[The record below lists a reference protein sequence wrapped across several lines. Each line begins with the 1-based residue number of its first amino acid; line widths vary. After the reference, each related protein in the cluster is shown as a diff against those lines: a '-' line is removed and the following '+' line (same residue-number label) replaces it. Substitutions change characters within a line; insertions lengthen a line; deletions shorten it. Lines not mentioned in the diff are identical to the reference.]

1 MAMPQD
7 YFGIG
12 SIGRLQD
19 ILAQEKP
26 HHIFLVHGK
35 ESYKASGA
43 DQKLSPL
50 LTGYHVIHFTD
61 FSSNAKVEDVEKG
74 IMLFRE
80 QQGDFVIAIGG
91 GSALDLGK
99 AIALLADCP
108 EKPEEYIKKK
118 AVLHGRKIPLVAIP
132 TTAGTGS
139 EATHFAAIY
148 VDKKKYSLAHP
159 SLIPD
164 YAIIDPSLT
173 FSLPSYQTACT
184 GMDALSQAI
193 ESYWSIHS
201 TPESKR
207 YAAKAIPLAL
217 AHLENAVCNPT
228 PEARISMA
236 KAANLAGKA
245 INISFT
251 TACHAVSYPI
261 TSYFNVPHGH
271 AVALTLDHMFMYNA
285 AMTSTDCGDPR
296 GIDYVRRTMDELAN
310 LFGVS
315 SPLHVQQRLQNLL
328 DSIGLKRSLRELG
341 ISAAADIGLIIQHGF
356 NPERVK
362 NNPRLVTEESL
373 RGMLERIK

>member
-1 MAMPQD
+1 MPQD

-12 SIGRLQD
+12 SIERLQD

-26 HHIFLVHGK
+26 HHIFLIHGK
-35 ESYKASGA
+35 ESYRASGA
-43 DQKLSPL
+43 DQKLSPIL
-50 LTGYHVIHFTD
+50 AGYHVIHFTD
-61 FSSNAKVEDVEKG
+61 FSANAKVEDVETG
-74 IMLFRE
+74 IAQFRE
-80 QQGDFVIAIGG
+80 HSCDLVVAIGG

-99 AIALLADCP
+99 AIALCAKFP
-108 EKPEEYIKKK
+108 GQVGSYHAK
-118 AVLHGRKIPLVAIP
+118 KIPFPPRTIPLIAIP

-139 EATHFAAIY
+139 EATHFAVMY
-148 VDKKKYSLAHP
+148 LNKQKYSLTHP
-159 SLIPD
+159 SLVPD

-173 FSLPSYQTACT
+173 FSLSPYVTACT
-184 GMDALSQAI
+184 GMDVLSQAI

-201 TPESKR
+201 TSESKG
-207 YAAKAIPLAL
+207 YAKRAIPLVL
-217 AHLENAVCNPT
+217 AHLENAVRNPT
-228 PEARISMA
+228 PEARIGMA

-315 SPLHVQQRLQNLL
+315 SPLHVQHRLQNLL

-341 ISAAADIGLIIQHGF
+341 ISAAADIDLIIQHGF
-356 NPERVK
+356 DPERVK
-362 NNPRLVTEESL
+362 NNPRILTEEQL
-373 RGMLERIK
+373 RDILDKIR